1 MCQTTS
7 PMSNQ
12 YFLKKPYSFF
22 ILCEAHLLATL
33 LFTLL
38 WWLPLSLNLECGRY
52 YQPVPVASAAK
63 KEANNAIPGLD
74 AAMKRHDDTA

>member
-1 MCQTTS
+1 
-7 PMSNQ
+7 MSNQ

-22 ILCEAHLLATL
+22 CGSILCEAHLLATL

-38 WWLPLSLNLECGRY
+38 WLLPLSLNLECGRY
-52 YQPVPVASAAK
+52 YQPVPLASAAK
-63 KEANNAIPGLD
+63 KEANSAIPGLD